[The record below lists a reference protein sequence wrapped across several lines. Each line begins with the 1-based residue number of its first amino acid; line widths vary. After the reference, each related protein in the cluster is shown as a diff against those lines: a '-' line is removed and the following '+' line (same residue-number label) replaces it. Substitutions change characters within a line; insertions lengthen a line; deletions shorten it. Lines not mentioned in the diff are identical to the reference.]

1 MALAKNSK
9 KILVKQSVPKISII
23 IPMYNV
29 EKYLRRC
36 LDSVKNQ
43 TFSDFQAICV
53 DDGSPD
59 RSGAIAEEYAATDG
73 RFVVVHKENGGL
85 SDARNAAL
93 PYATGEYIMYLDSDD
108 FIHPQTMEIAY
119 AMAQRDGSDI
129 VSFTYD
135 RIYRPRLM
143 VMHKLGMNTDNVRPW
158 GIEKKYDLQKIES
171 RTTDDIWE
179 YATEQTHNA
188 GNKDKRW
195 LIKHCQVWKNLY
207 KKSLIADT
215 PFIKG
220 ILFEDFPWWS
230 AVMLKNPRVTIV
242 NLPLYYYIPNFG
254 GIVLSAKQLKI
265 MQSLCTG
272 ISNAYSL
279 YKKSAS
285 DYQMKMWQEK
295 FMWFFV
301 NKAFSKIKKLD
312 NTQDINAAK
321 RCFVELNKTGI
332 FDIYPNERHKLI
344 CNIKKFINE

>member
-1 MALAKNSK
+1 M
-9 KILVKQSVPKISII
+9 PKISII

-43 TFSDFQAICV
+43 TFTDFQAICV

-59 RSGAIAEEYAATDG
+59 NSGKIAEEYAAKDN

-85 SDARNAAL
+85 SDARNAGL
-93 PYATGEYIMYLDSDD
+93 PYATGEYVMFLDSDD

-119 AMAQRDGSDI
+119 KMAAQNSSDI

-143 VMHKLGMNTDNVRPW
+143 VMHKLGMNTDNVVPW
-158 GIEKKYDLQKIES
+158 GMHKKYDLNKIES

-179 YATEQTHNA
+179 YVTERAHNI
-188 GNKDKRW
+188 GNKNRRW
-195 LIKHCQVWKNLY
+195 LIKHCQVWKNMY
-207 KKSLIADT
+207 KRSLIKDI

-230 AVMLKNPRVTIV
+230 AIMLKCPRVTVV

-254 GIVLSAKQLKI
+254 GIVLSAKQLRI

-272 ISNAYSL
+272 LETAYKL
-279 YKKSAS
+279 YKDSAT

-295 FMWFFV
+295 FMWYFV
-301 NKAFSKIKKLD
+301 NWAFRKIRYLKTPQEL
-312 NTQDINAAK
+312 AAARQEFIK
-321 RCFVELNKTGI
+321 LNKLGM
-332 FDIYPNERHKLI
+332 FDNVPSQWYDLREKIYA
-344 CNIKKFINE
+344 FIGL